1 MSMARRVDSP
11 LRARCSCL
19 PPGASVQFR
28 RMQKLRRAATATR
41 AEPRRAR
48 APLWPIALVGLVGA
62 VLVAHVLAGGGEY
75 PRGAPPADEPA
86 LVLATDFGD
95 GALQGLR
102 RESAGFLTLDDD
114 PLPPEQRPR
123 AYAHHQAY
131 GVYTSPTVTLAQ
143 PVGRVEATLDAD
155 FSPEAEVV
163 LEVRGRSA
171 AGRWTPWTEI
181 EPGGAAALLDAP
193 STAFA
198 YRLTLLADAIG
209 AAGPHVRG
217 ASFVLRPD
225 TWRLANLRSSA
236 SQASD
241 DPGPR
246 TVLDRP
252 AADNV
257 NPPTM
262 RVWATREGL
271 VGA

>member
-1 MSMARRVDSP
+1 
-11 LRARCSCL
+11 
-19 PPGASVQFR
+19 
-28 RMQKLRRAATATR
+28 MQKLHRAATVPR
-41 AEPRRAR
+41 AEPRRPR
-48 APLWPIALVGLVGA
+48 APLWPLALVGLVGA
-62 VLVAHVLAGGGEY
+62 VIAARVLAGGGE
-75 PRGAPPADEPA
+75 PTRGAPPADEPA

-123 AYAHHQAY
+123 AYAHHRAY

-155 FSPEAEVV
+155 YSPEAEVV
-163 LEVRGRSA
+163 LEVRGRTS

-198 YRLTLLADAIG
+198 YRLTLLADAVG
-209 AAGPHVRG
+209 AAGPHIRG

-225 TWRLANLRSSA
+225 TWRLTNVRPSGG
-236 SQASD
+236 QAAD

-246 TVLDRP
+246 TVVDRP

-271 VGA
+271 VGARPKLLFVHGS